1 MQIGFIL
8 FLLQKFIY
16 NDIISGTFDTKE
28 ILHFFLELPQYFFL
42 ELPQYYT
49 YQKLYLGLVAL

>member
-28 ILHFFLELPQYFFL
+28 ILHFFLELPQYF
-42 ELPQYYT
+42 T
-49 YQKLYLGLVAL
+49 YQKLYLGLVTL